1 MTEHLFGTNKNYFD
15 SGDFSHRYFYQLRD
29 VFPTVEEKR
38 SRSIKTSK
46 QYASPKEYSELAM
59 DKARAKANRRYRG

>member
-15 SGDFSHRYFYQLRD
+15 SGDFSHRYFYQLRGC
-29 VFPTVEEKR
+29 VPPTVEEKR

-46 QYASPKEYSELAM
+46 QYASPKEYSGIS
-59 DKARAKANRRYRG
+59 NG